1 MPLALTVDHS
11 QPELPFGALPETLD
25 GSTGTQRGLSITNSL
40 GARNDLE
47 AVLIW
52 LNTKAKNSHTRR
64 AYLLEVKR
72 FLAFMVWIR
81 GRPLSSAS
89 DGDLE
94 AYRVWLGNPGL
105 PPADWPAN
113 YVPFKRVET
122 PAGSAQFAFQGLAI
136 GSRLRADST
145 IKGLFKYLHEGGYL
159 AVNPYLRL
167 GKLSGEEVSLDVLI
181 MQKLTPEA
189 HTRQQRQ
196 EAIARDNARAD
207 KAFSVDLW
215 KWLTRFLDAAE
226 NDWRIPDLGAATRQH
241 DFSALP
247 RWSAER
253 QARLRCILLFGYAS
267 AGRRA
272 ELAETTM
279 NAIVQSGSRWVWKVV
294 GKGRKAIDT
303 PDRVS
308 LNDMAISAL
317 TRYRIARGL
326 SAYPDSTERDEP
338 LIAKLKPKRLRQ
350 NRQLKTGPG
359 VTADHL
365 NKELQRYF
373 HYAAHFAG
381 KVNPAWESHLLGAA
395 SHALRHTRG
404 THFALAN
411 IPIATTADQLRHKD
425 PRTTANYYV
434 HIKDEERAKSVDAVD
449 RQLNGIDDLSG

>member
-1 MPLALTVDHS
+1 MPLTIDHC
-11 QPELPFGALPETLD
+11 QPEHPLGALPDALD
-25 GSTGTQRGLSITNSL
+25 GSTGTQRGLATANSL

-47 AVLIW
+47 AILIW
-52 LNTKAKNSHTRR
+52 LSTKAKNSHTRR
-64 AYLLEVKR
+64 AYLLEIRR

-81 GRPLSSAS
+81 GRPVSSAT

-94 AYRVWLGNPGL
+94 AFRVWLGTPEL
-105 PPADWPAN
+105 PPGGWPAD

-122 PAGSAQFAFQGLAI
+122 PPGSGQLALQGLAI
-136 GSRLRADST
+136 GSRQRADST
-145 IKGLFKYLHEGGYL
+145 IKGLFKYLHEAGYL
-159 AVNPYLRL
+159 ATNPYLRL
-167 GKLSGEEVSLDVLI
+167 GKLTGEEVSLAVLTE
-181 MQKLTPEA
+181 QKLTPEA

-196 EAIARDNARAD
+196 KAIARDNAKAD

-215 KWLTRFLDAAE
+215 KWLTGFLDATE
-226 NDWRIPDLGAATRQH
+226 NDWRIPDPGGVRQQQ
-241 DFSALP
+241 DTAPLP

-253 QARLRCILLFGYAS
+253 QERLRCILLFGYAS
-267 AGRRA
+267 AGRRT

-279 NAIVQSGSRWVWKVV
+279 NAIVQSGGRWVWKVI
-294 GKGRKAIDT
+294 GKGRKAVDA

-308 LNDMAISAL
+308 MNDAAIRAL
-317 TRYRIARGL
+317 MRYRIARGL
-326 SAYPDSTERDEP
+326 SAYPDGSEKDVP
-338 LIAKLKPKRLRQ
+338 LIAKLTPKQIRP
-350 NRQLKTGPG
+350 NRTLKTGHG

-373 HYAAHFAG
+373 HYAAPFAG
-381 KVNPAWESHLLGAA
+381 KVNPAWETHLLGAA

-434 HIKDEERAKSVDAVD
+434 HIKDEERAQSVDAVD
-449 RQLNGIDDLSG
+449 RHLND